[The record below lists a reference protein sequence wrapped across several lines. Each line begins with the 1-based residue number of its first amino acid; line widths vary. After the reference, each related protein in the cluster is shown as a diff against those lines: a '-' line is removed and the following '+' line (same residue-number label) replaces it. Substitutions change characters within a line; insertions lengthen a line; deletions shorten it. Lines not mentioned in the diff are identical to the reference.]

1 MLRRMLTAGLALGV
15 VVADQATKLLA
26 RTELV
31 EPIALGPFLDLRLGF
46 NTGVSFGLLAGA
58 GDLGR
63 WLLVAGATAVTL
75 WLFVWMWREARLA
88 VAAPLALIAGGAVGN
103 LVDRVRTG
111 AVTDFIDAHIGN
123 AHWPTFNLADSAIT
137 IGVVWLVLAS
147 LGRRRPEEP
156 GEARPNASE
165 RVRT

>member
-1 MLRRMLTAGLALGV
+1 MPHRMLTTGLALGV
-15 VVADQATKLLA
+15 VGMDQATKLLA
-26 RTELV
+26 RTGLV
-31 EPIALGPFLDLRLGF
+31 EPITLGPFLDLRLGF

-63 WLLVAGATAVTL
+63 WLLVAGTAAVTL

-103 LVDRVRTG
+103 LMDRVRTG
-111 AVTDFIDAHIGN
+111 AVTDFIDAHVGD

-137 IGVVWLVLAS
+137 IGVAWLVLAS
-147 LGRRRPEEP
+147 LGRHGSGTVGGAQPNVRP
-156 GEARPNASE
+156 
-165 RVRT
+165 